1 MSEQSTINLVKAL
14 VGAEL
19 TSSEAVAVHDI
30 LPRGCVVTVSR
41 AYGSG
46 GLDFARALAE
56 KLGVRCFDR
65 ELLDAVASDAKVPR
79 YLMERLDEQAASTW
93 DDWTH
98 SLITGKPASKDDYRR
113 HLINVVLGLARAGG
127 VIVGRG
133 AHLILDEKHVFRVRI
148 VGSPERCAKEIAR
161 RKHLTMEAAR
171 KEVDRVNRE
180 RTDFIRAHFKVEWD
194 DSSRYDIVL
203 NSDRLD
209 KEAMLAIVLRAMEA
223 AGFGVAKTA

>member
-1 MSEQSTINLVKAL
+1 MSEQSMINLVKAL

-19 TSSEAVAVHDI
+19 TSADAVDVRDI
-30 LPRGCVVTVSR
+30 LPRGSVVTVSR
-41 AYGSG
+41 SYGSG
-46 GLDFARALAE
+46 GLDFARTLAN

-79 YLMERLDEQAASTW
+79 YLMERLDEQTASTW

-98 SLITGKPASKDDYRR
+98 SLITGKPAAKDDYRR
-113 HLINVVLGLARAGG
+113 HLINVVLGVARAGG

-148 VGSPERCAKEIAR
+148 VASPERCAKEIAT
-161 RKHLTMEAAR
+161 RKNLSMEAAR
-171 KEVDRVNRE
+171 KEVERVNRE
-180 RTDFIRAHFKVEWD
+180 RTDFIRTHFKAAWD

-209 KEAMLAIVLRAMEA
+209 KEAMIEIVLQTMEH
-223 AGFGVAKTA
+223 AGFVVKKNE